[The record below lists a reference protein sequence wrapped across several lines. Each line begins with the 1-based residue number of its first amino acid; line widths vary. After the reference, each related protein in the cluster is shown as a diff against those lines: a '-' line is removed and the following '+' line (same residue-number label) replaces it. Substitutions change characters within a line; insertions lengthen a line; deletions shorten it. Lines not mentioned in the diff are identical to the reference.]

1 MINYT
6 TRFHLILQVYMV
18 NSFIQLHV
26 FYFQM
31 QLYGSKSFAR
41 YNMFNHH
48 FFDGD
53 ASVNSLTE
61 FMTGCPHDSV
71 AMVFDPPFGG
81 MVEALSVSI
90 RKLSDLWKTAT
101 QGLLYS
107 FKMLFSAEI
116 LLKHE
121 DSVIW
126 ILDWWIWCRDMLVI
140 LM

>member
-1 MINYT
+1 
-6 TRFHLILQVYMV
+6 
-18 NSFIQLHV
+18 
-26 FYFQM
+26 M

-61 FMTGCPHDSV
+61 FLTSCPHDSV

-116 LLKHE
+116 LLRHE

-126 ILDWWIWCRDMLVI
+126 ILDW
-140 LM
+140 